1 MKMKNTSITE
11 HNSMEIAQWMVKG
24 KETDTINGDNG
35 SREGI
40 ARLGGATQNIE
51 QVKRIYLKINT
62 YFIFAGLHGLH
73 VERQAL
79 IWFCKGGN
87 GGRDGGL
94 SGGAG

>member
-62 YFIFAGLHGLH
+62 YFYFRRATWAARGKASFDLVLQRG
-73 VERQAL
+73 
-79 IWFCKGGN
+79 
-87 GGRDGGL
+87 
-94 SGGAG
+94 

>member
-40 ARLGGATQNIE
+40 ARLGGATHNIE
-51 QVKRIYLKINT
+51 QVKRKCLKINT
-62 YFIFAGLHGLH
+62 FFFIFAGLHGLH
-73 VERQAL
+73 VE
-79 IWFCKGGN
+79 KGK
-87 GGRDGGL
+87 L
-94 SGGAG
+94 